1 MANALTFG
9 TLKLEVAGGVADL
22 RLNRPEVLNAINS
35 AMIADLH
42 AALDRLEA
50 DPSVRAIVV
59 SGEGRAFSAGFDL
72 KESAARGDTT
82 PQQWRHILETDFGVI
97 MRFWDSPKPTI
108 AAVHGACVG
117 GAFEL
122 ALACDLS
129 VAARGARVGEPEV
142 RFGSGIVALL
152 LPWMTGP
159 KQAKELLLAGIDNL
173 DAERALAFGLVN
185 RVVEP
190 DRLHEEALLLARSIA
205 SGGADAVSLTKMAV
219 NRTYETMGMRQ
230 ALLQALE
237 IDINIESAGGPERA
251 EFNRIRRESGLK
263 EAIAWRERR
272 NAGAAG

>member
-1 MANALTFG
+1 MANALTFD
-9 TLKLEVAGGVADL
+9 TIKVEVADGIADL

-35 AMIADLH
+35 AMIADMH

-82 PQQWRHILETDFGVI
+82 PQQWRQILEADFSVI

-108 AAVHGACVG
+108 AAIHGACVG

-129 VAARGARVGEPEV
+129 IAAHGARMGEPEV

-173 DAERALAFGLVN
+173 DAGRALEFGLVN
-185 RVVEP
+185 RVVDP
-190 DRLHEEALLLARSIA
+190 DGLRQEAFLLARSIA
-205 SGGADAVSLTKMAV
+205 AGGVDAVRLTKAAV

-272 NAGAAG
+272 NTGAVG

>member
-1 MANALTFG
+1 MANVFTFDTIKVDMVG
-9 TLKLEVAGGVADL
+9 DIADL
-22 RLNRPEVLNAINS
+22 RLARPEVLNAINS
-35 AMIADLH
+35 TMIADLH

-82 PQQWRHILETDFGVI
+82 AQQWRHILEKDFGVI

-129 VAARGARVGEPEV
+129 VAARGARMGEPEV

-173 DAERALAFGLVN
+173 DAERALELGLVN
-185 RVVEP
+185 RVVDP
-190 DRLHEEALLLARSIA
+190 DQLREEALLLARSIA
-205 SGGADAVSLTKMAV
+205 AGGMEAVRLTKMAV

-237 IDINIESAGGPERA
+237 IDINLEAAGGPERT
-251 EFNRIRRESGLK
+251 EFNRIRKESGLK
-263 EAIAWRERR
+263 EAIAWRQRR
-272 NAGAAG
+272 NASVGG